1 MSRVNHITKQK
12 WIYSWAGLE
21 EYRDKIRAIAHEAV
35 ASDVEVRKLFPSS
48 VATGYICEAIRDPSL
63 ARTPEVARAARAQQE
78 LGDLHASLVW
88 DHNLEFDFVRLEWA
102 PILDPSSEE
111 RELCER
117 LAQPPKSRG
126 KPQGKR
132 H

>member
-21 EYRDKIRAIAHEAV
+21 ESRDRIRAIAHEIV
-35 ASDVEVRKLFPSS
+35 ASDEEVRRIYPSS
-48 VATGYICEAIRDPSL
+48 VATGFICEAIRDPSL
-63 ARTPEVARAARAQQE
+63 ARTPEIARAGRAQKE
-78 LGDLHASLVW
+78 LRDLHASLVW
-88 DHNLEFDFVRLEWA
+88 DHNLEFDFVQLEWA
-102 PILDPSSEE
+102 PILNPTPEE

-117 LAQPPKSRG
+117 LAQPPKPR
-126 KPQGKR
+126 GKR